1 MKYLAGLVVVAL
13 VAAAAFII
21 AGRGD
26 DQNNTNPNQQTEST
40 TQSTNNTATNNRAA
54 ATTNKVSISNF
65 TFSPTDITVK
75 KGTTVTWTNND
86 SVAHTVEFD
95 TDNIPKSET
104 LGNGDTFSFTFND
117 EGAFNYICGIHPS
130 MHGTVTV
137 TEQSL

>member
-1 MKYLAGLVVVAL
+1 MMKYLAGLVVVVL
-13 VAAAAFII
+13 VAAAVFII

-26 DQNNTNPNQQTEST
+26 DQNTTNSSKQTEST
-40 TQSTNNTATNNRAA
+40 AQSTNNTAANNQAA
-54 ATTNKVSISNF
+54 ATTDKVSISNF

-75 KGTTVTWTNND
+75 KGTKVTWTNND

-95 TDNIPKSET
+95 TDDIQKSET
-104 LGNGDTFSFTFND
+104 LGGGGTFNFTFND

-137 TEQSL
+137 TE